1 MPSGGTLAGDV
12 RANGVARGPDFAKKV
27 AYVMQEELLFPFLSV
42 RETFE
47 LHARLR
53 LPPSASV
60 DKKRRTAAFL
70 ISELGLKNV
79 ADSPVG
85 RVGGFPRGL
94 SGGERKRCN
103 IGVEMVRDPS
113 AIFLD
118 EPTSGLDSF
127 QAQNVM
133 SSLRDLAMHG
143 RCVVCTI
150 HQPRS
155 SIYTMLDS
163 LMLLTDG
170 RLAYIGDARDAV
182 GYFEK
187 MHFKA
192 RSISHWS
199 PYIRPRSRGERR
211 SLRTRLCPAHLSAQ
225 GPSLSIPTHLD
236 AFQLRF

>member
-1 MPSGGTLAGDV
+1 
-12 RANGVARGPDFAKKV
+12 
-27 AYVMQEELLFPFLSV
+27 MQEELLFPFLSV

-199 PYIRPRSRGERR
+199 PYIRPR
-211 SLRTRLCPAHLSAQ
+211 
-225 GPSLSIPTHLD
+225 
-236 AFQLRF
+236 